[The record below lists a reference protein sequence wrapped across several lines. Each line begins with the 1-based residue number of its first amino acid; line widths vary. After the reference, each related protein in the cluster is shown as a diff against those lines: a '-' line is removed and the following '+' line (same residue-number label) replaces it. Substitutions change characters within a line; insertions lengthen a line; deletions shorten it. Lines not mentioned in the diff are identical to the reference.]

1 MIVYHGSYTEIT
13 KIDLSKCEPNKDF
26 GKGFY
31 VTKIKEQAEIIF
43 TNLPLLMACTK
54 FCDLINMM
62 MNGLILLH

>member
-31 VTKIKEQAEIIF
+31 VTKIKEQAE
-43 TNLPLLMACTK
+43 NLLLISIK
-54 FCDLINMM
+54 DF
-62 MNGLILLH
+62 